1 MIELERNKPVDT
13 EDLSEFFSRCGW
25 DEPAGATK
33 LEWALA
39 ASHEWVV
46 CRLEGELIGFARS
59 CRLGAFDRVVFDAV
73 VDPRFTCTTLRSQ
86 MVAVLA
92 VTAGRLERVL
102 VFGRRLEQA
111 PALPLGTE
119 AFGPFY
125 APPVTPDMYTGKP
138 RDAMPEADPPRPS
151 PGDASRS

>member
-13 EDLSEFFSRCGW
+13 EDLSEFFGRCGW

-46 CRLEGELIGFARS
+46 CRLEGELVGFARS
-59 CRLGAFDRVVFDAV
+59 CRLGPFDRVVFDAV
-73 VDPRFTCTTLRSQ
+73 VDPRFTHTTLRAE

-92 VTAGRLERVL
+92 VTAGRFERVL
-102 VFGRRLEQA
+102 GLWAAARGSAGAAAR
-111 PALPLGTE
+111 
-119 AFGPFY
+119 
-125 APPVTPDMYTGKP
+125 P
-138 RDAMPEADPPRPS
+138 RSVRAVLRSAGDARHVHSASPGHDARSRPS
-151 PGDASRS
+151 SPQPRSRQ

>member
-73 VDPRFTCTTLRSQ
+73 VDPRFTYTTLRSQ

-92 VTAGRLERVL
+92 VTAGRFERVL
-102 VFGRRLEQA
+102 VFGRRLEEA
-111 PALPLGTE
+111 PALPFGPE

-138 RDAMPEADPPRPS
+138 RAAMPEADPSRPN
-151 PGDASRS
+151 PGAASRS